1 MVGFFVFMRLFI
13 AIRLNDNTKRALTDA
28 QNELKQRSF
37 KGRFTDINNM
47 HLTLAFI
54 GEYNE
59 PEKVLEAMNKVRC
72 GQFSLTLGGYIG
84 NFGNLL
90 WAGIEKE
97 PRLEALVK
105 QLRHCLSNE
114 QIPFDRKSFNPHI
127 TLLRNASGSKEFAD
141 IEVRKA
147 SMIVGS
153 FSLIRSNFGR
163 HGAVYTE
170 IGSVELNRI

>member
-13 AIRLNDNTKRALTDA
+13 AIRLDDNIKRALTDA
-28 QNELKQRSF
+28 QNELRQRSF

-59 PEKVLEAMNKVRC
+59 PEKVLEVMDKVRY

-105 QLRHCLSNE
+105 QLRHYLSTE

-127 TLLRNASGSKEFAD
+127 TLMRNASGNTGFAD
-141 IEVRKA
+141 IEVDKA
-147 SMIVGS
+147 SMTVGS
-153 FSLIRSNFGR
+153 FSLMRSDFGK

-170 IGSVELNRI
+170 IGSVELNRL

>member
-1 MVGFFVFMRLFI
+1 MRLFI
-13 AIRLNDNTKRALTDA
+13 AIRLDDNIKRALIDA
-28 QNELKQRSF
+28 QYELRQRSL
-37 KGRFTDINNM
+37 KGRFTNINNM

-59 PEKVLEAMNKVRC
+59 PEKVLETMDKIQC
-72 GQFSLTLGGYIG
+72 EPFSLTLGGYIG

-105 QLRHCLSNE
+105 QLRHFLSTE

-127 TLLRNASGSKEFAD
+127 TLIRNAIGSKEFAD
-141 IEVRKA
+141 IEVHKA
-147 SMIVGS
+147 SMTVGS
-153 FSLIRSNFGR
+153 FSLMRSNFGR

-170 IGSVELNRI
+170 IGSVELSQT